1 VSGGRTISSVHTL
14 VLYGHSRRA
23 EENLRAAA
31 RRAREHGD
39 RLTVLAL
46 AQQEKPTFPVKC
58 DTRRGL
64 WNQILRELAQE
75 DLTRAYMAVEGS
87 EDVELDVLL
96 CSGLHPADRL
106 AAEALERGAD
116 EIVLADPSYSGLR
129 RRERRRLRRR
139 SPVPVTG

>member
-1 VSGGRTISSVHTL
+1 VHTL
-14 VLYGHSRRA
+14 VLYGHSARA
-23 EENLRAAA
+23 EASLRETA
-31 RRAREHGD
+31 RLAREHGD

-46 AQQEKPTFPVKC
+46 AQQEKATFPVKC

-96 CSGLHPADRL
+96 CTGLHPADAL
-106 AAEALERGAD
+106 TAEALTRGAD

-139 SPVPVTG
+139 SALPVTG

>member
-1 VSGGRTISSVHTL
+1 
-14 VLYGHSRRA
+14 
-23 EENLRAAA
+23 
-31 RRAREHGD
+31 
-39 RLTVLAL
+39 
-46 AQQEKPTFPVKC
+46 
-58 DTRRGL
+58 
-64 WNQILRELAQE
+64 
-75 DLTRAYMAVEGS
+75 MAVEGR

-96 CSGLHPADRL
+96 CTGLHPADTL

>member
-1 VSGGRTISSVHTL
+1 VHTL
-14 VLYGHSRRA
+14 VLYGHSARA
-23 EENLRAAA
+23 EASLRETA
-31 RRAREHGD
+31 RQAREHGD

-46 AQQEKPTFPVKC
+46 APQEPLRLPVKC

-64 WNQILRELAQE
+64 WNEILRELAHE
-75 DLTRAYMAVEGS
+75 DLTRAYMAVDGS

-96 CSGLHPADRL
+96 CTGAHPADEL
-106 AAEALERGAD
+106 AAEAVTRGAD
-116 EIVLADPSYSGLR
+116 DIVLADPSHSGLR

>member
-1 VSGGRTISSVHTL
+1 VHTL
-14 VLYGHSRRA
+14 VLYGHSPRA

-31 RRAREHGD
+31 QWAREHGD

-46 AQQEKPTFPVKC
+46 AQQEKATFPVKC
-58 DTRRGL
+58 DIRRGL

-96 CSGLHPADRL
+96 CSGAHPSDAL
-106 AAEALERGAD
+106 TAEALTSGAD